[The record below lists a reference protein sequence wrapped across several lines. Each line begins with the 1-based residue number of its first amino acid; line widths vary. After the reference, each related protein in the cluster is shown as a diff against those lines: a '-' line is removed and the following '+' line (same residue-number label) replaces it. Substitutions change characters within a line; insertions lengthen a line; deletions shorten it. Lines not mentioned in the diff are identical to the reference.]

1 MKNHDY
7 TYFNYR
13 KRVNEQSQA
22 LLPPQLYTSWFL
34 FIICLLFCGCSHS
47 SRNRFKVTNSCSMGM
62 KYDSTQMN
70 FNELDTL
77 KLPNLGFTDYILTN
91 KKGHL
96 YSAYSNFGTFR
107 YIANSNGDWRYV
119 WGVDEITGHNDSISI
134 MMGIEKFIFHKD
146 VDFNLIDTIY
156 NPFPSITQWIEKEYT
171 IKRKGT
177 VFGRLCIEMTYPKS
191 KINSTMMLRNWLSSI
206 ISNAINNTE
215 DNRYYKVNNNNPIS
229 ILDYYFNI
237 YRKNYNADNP
247 VSDSTTWIHW
257 DKNILLSL
265 RWLSTDNN
273 LLTFYIA
280 QDNYTGGAH
289 GYYTRQYATIDLSHH
304 RHLTFNDIIK
314 TDKRRFVRLLLLHKM
329 KEEYYKGRIT
339 ETDNDYLLYLC
350 GEEDI
355 KRLFNDVNSQ
365 EALDYMIDNFPM
377 YEPAITPYGLVF
389 YYNPYDIDCFA
400 GGNKLYIVTYKELK
414 NCITKDYKI
423 SINNYYEE

>member
-1 MKNHDY
+1 MLDSNFSASIVNIHPL
-7 TYFNYR
+7 FNIN
-13 KRVNEQSQA
+13 KVLTLIKFSV
-22 LLPPQLYTSWFL
+22 SL
-34 FIICLLFCGCSHS
+34 FIDIFPFIMTCMISLGKKDSKFFV
-47 SRNRFKVTNSCSMGM
+47 SRLV
-62 KYDSTQMN
+62 
-70 FNELDTL
+70 
-77 KLPNLGFTDYILTN
+77 
-91 KKGHL
+91 
-96 YSAYSNFGTFR
+96 
-107 YIANSNGDWRYV
+107 
-119 WGVDEITGHNDSISI
+119 
-134 MMGIEKFIFHKD
+134 
-146 VDFNLIDTIY
+146 
-156 NPFPSITQWIEKEYT
+156 
-171 IKRKGT
+171 
-177 VFGRLCIEMTYPKS
+177 
-191 KINSTMMLRNWLSSI
+191 
-206 ISNAINNTE
+206 
-215 DNRYYKVNNNNPIS
+215 
-229 ILDYYFNI
+229 
-237 YRKNYNADNP
+237 
-247 VSDSTTWIHW
+247 
-257 DKNILLSL
+257 
-265 RWLSTDNN
+265 STDNN